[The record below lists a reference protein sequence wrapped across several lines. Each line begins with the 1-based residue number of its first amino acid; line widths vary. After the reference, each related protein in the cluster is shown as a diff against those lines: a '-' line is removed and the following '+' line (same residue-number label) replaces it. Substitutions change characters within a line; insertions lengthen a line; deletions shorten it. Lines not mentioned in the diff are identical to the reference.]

1 MTRRQPEIGS
11 ALGLSTDLVVNR
23 AGDAEEVLRALRED
37 LISALAKATEA
48 TTRREPAIDVI
59 LQLHHATQGMLDRW
73 RS

>member
-11 ALGLSTDLVVNR
+11 ALGLTTDLVV
-23 AGDAEEVLRALRED
+23 DTCDHEEKVLRALRVD